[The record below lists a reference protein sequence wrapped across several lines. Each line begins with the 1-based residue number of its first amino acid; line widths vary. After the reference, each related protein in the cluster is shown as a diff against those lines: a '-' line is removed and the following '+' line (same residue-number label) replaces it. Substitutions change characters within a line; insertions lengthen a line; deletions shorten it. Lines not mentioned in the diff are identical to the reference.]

1 MKELSK
7 RKLSRYFEYNWI
19 FLIVVFLLFYCL
31 FYYSLNKINEYK
43 DEEKINIFVEGERLI
58 DETFAQDL
66 KEHDPRILEY
76 NFYLYS
82 PEDPKLFDFYEAF
95 GKNADILILREQDLI
110 DVSNLIKDNFLEID
124 SQMKEQIVSDEVMV
138 EYYNYQTES
147 YGIKIYDHENPLFN
161 NRYHFD
167 QWIEFN
173 PIDNFY
179 MVFAKNSLKFGKSDD
194 LNDMALQT
202 AKFILE
208 RYAHD

>member
-58 DETFAQDL
+58 DEKFAQDL
-66 KEHDPRILEY
+66 KEQDPRILEY

-95 GKNADILILREQDLI
+95 GTNADILILREQDLI
-110 DVSNLIKDNFLEID
+110 DVSSLIKDNFLEID
-124 SQMKEQIVSDEVMV
+124 SQMKEQIVSDEMIV

-161 NRYHFD
+161 NQYHFD

-179 MVFAKNSLKFGKSDD
+179 MVFNKNSLKFGKTDD

-202 AKFILE
+202 ANFILE

>member
-58 DETFAQDL
+58 DEKFAQDL
-66 KEHDPRILEY
+66 KEQDPRILEY

-95 GKNADILILREQDLI
+95 GTNADILILREQDLI
-110 DVSNLIKDNFLEID
+110 DVSSLIKDNFLEID
-124 SQMKEQIVSDEVMV
+124 SQMKEQIVSDEMIV

-161 NRYHFD
+161 NQYHFD

-179 MVFAKNSLKFGKSDD
+179 MVFNKNSLKFGKTDD

>member
-58 DETFAQDL
+58 DEKFAQDL
-66 KEHDPRILEY
+66 KEQDPRILEY

-95 GKNADILILREQDLI
+95 GTNADILILREQDLI
-110 DVSNLIKDNFLEID
+110 DVSSLIKDNFLEID
-124 SQMKEQIVSDEVMV
+124 SQMKEQIVSDEMMV

-179 MVFAKNSLKFGKSDD
+179 MVFNKNSLKFGKTND